1 MLGCFFRTL
10 GFLLSGI
17 PYNFV
22 IVRISIMIG
31 ADIPHFRFGLVFDEN
46 IQVFI
51 FANTAL
57 ARRGIVKPKIRH
69 LIDFFLDGL

>member
-1 MLGCFFRTL
+1 MLRSVFRTL

-31 ADIPHFRFGLVFDEN
+31 TDILHFRFGFVFDEN

-57 ARRGIVKPKIRH
+57 ACWGIVKPKIRH
-69 LIDFFLDGL
+69 LIDLCLNCL

>member
-1 MLGCFFRTL
+1 MLGWFFRTL

-31 ADIPHFRFGLVFDEN
+31 ATSLISAFVLLFDEN
-46 IQVFI
+46 YTGIHI
-51 FANTAL
+51 CE
-57 ARRGIVKPKIRH
+57 RRACAPGHSQTKDPSSH
-69 LIDFFLDGL
+69 

>member
-31 ADIPHFRFGLVFDEN
+31 ATSLISALVLYLMK
-46 IQVFI
+46 IYRYSYLRTPRLRAGHSQ
-51 FANTAL
+51 T
-57 ARRGIVKPKIRH
+57 KIRH
-69 LIDFFLDGL
+69 LIDFFLNGL